1 MIGWKVL
8 EIVFHECAFDELMHQ
23 WNVSMTLKSQT
34 EPILC
39 YKYLNATSFT
49 EEAFGE
55 CCK

>member
-23 WNVSMTLKSQT
+23 WNVSMTLKSQA